1 MQLPSSEKSYM
12 PTLVNGS
19 DVNMADA
26 KMVEKADVATIMA
39 KKDTW
44 PVTVQKIDRH
54 PEDENVIIKV
64 EHTETRSES
73 RQQGTVSIP
82 LQEQRKAYNG
92 LENNS
97 EDLVAD
103 VLKKS

>member
-1 MQLPSSEKSYM
+1 MSTAIPRTRTS
-12 PTLVNGS
+12 G
-19 DVNMADA
+19 
-26 KMVEKADVATIMA
+26 
-39 KKDTW
+39 
-44 PVTVQKIDRH
+44 
-54 PEDENVIIKV
+54 IKV
-64 EHTETRSES
+64 EHTETRSKS

-103 VLKKS
+103 VLEKS